1 MMELE
6 VYNPTGAVATSQIH
20 APRLDTLSG
29 KTIGELSNSLWE
41 THRTF
46 PLIRELLLRRFPDV
60 TIVPYTEFPVGTHF
74 IDVDNIGE
82 LVQKKGCQAVIGG
95 NSA

>member
-1 MMELE
+1 MELE
-6 VYNPTGAVATSQIH
+6 VYNPAGAVRASQTH

-29 KTIGELSNSLWE
+29 RTICEVSNAMWE

-46 PLIRELLLRRFPDV
+46 PLIRELLQARFPDATV
-60 TIVPYTEFPVGTHF
+60 VPYTEFPSGSHF
-74 IDVDNIGE
+74 IDVEGIGE
-82 LVQKKGCQAVIGG
+82 ALQKKGCQAVIGG